1 MVHRV
6 DATSRYSQ
14 LPPTPTMLAR
24 LVKKV
29 RASNVESE
37 PSTSNKEYVPRNLRR
52 RLDPKVI
59 STLVDRYNAGEHT
72 PVLAKEHGIS
82 MTGLRKLLLNEG
94 VKLRMQSITPED
106 SDQAVK
112 LYQSGLTI
120 REVVKEVGYSLGSI
134 RRELH
139 RRGVPMRPSGRW
151 NHLPLKPRSRMP
163 PKK

>member
-1 MVHRV
+1 
-6 DATSRYSQ
+6 
-14 LPPTPTMLAR
+14 MLAR
-24 LVKKV
+24 LVKKAQ
-29 RASNVESE
+29 ASNVEID
-37 PSTSNKEYVPRNLRR
+37 PLTNQAYAARNLRR

-59 STLVDRYNAGEHT
+59 STLVDCYNAGEHT
-72 PVLAKEHGIS
+72 PALAKEHGIS

-139 RRGVPMRPSGRW
+139 RRSVPMRPSGRW

>member
-1 MVHRV
+1 
-6 DATSRYSQ
+6 
-14 LPPTPTMLAR
+14 MLAR

-37 PSTSNKEYVPRNLRR
+37 PSTSNKEYVARNLRR
-52 RLDPKVI
+52 RLHSKVI
-59 STLVDRYNAGEHT
+59 FTLVDRYNAGEHT
-72 PVLAKEHGIS
+72 PALAKEHGIS

-120 REVVKEVGYSLGSI
+120 REVVKEVGYCLGSI